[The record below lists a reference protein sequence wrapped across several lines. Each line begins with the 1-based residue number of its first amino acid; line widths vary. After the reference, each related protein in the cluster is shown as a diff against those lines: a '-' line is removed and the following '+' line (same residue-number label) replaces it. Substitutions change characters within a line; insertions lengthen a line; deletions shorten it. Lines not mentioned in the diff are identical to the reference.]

1 MNIAAIGSKE
11 RLSELSSVL
20 SLNSLSFSVFENS
33 ENINNQQFDVVF
45 HLNFDENIESLN
57 HFKHFDSNVCLFL
70 NTVNTQLE
78 SINFSGINAKVA
90 GINALPTFINRSTL
104 EYCTLNSDFNHDIIT
119 QLGWTKKQ
127 LIKSRVGM
135 ITPRV
140 ICMII
145 NEAFYTLQEGTANRN
160 DIDLGM
166 KLGTAYPYGPFEW
179 ADKIGIKNVYH
190 TLEAMWNDTKDE
202 RYKICSLLKTE
213 YLKNK

>member
-33 ENINNQQFDVVF
+33 EKLINQQFDVVF
-45 HLNFDENIESLN
+45 HLNFDENPEIIN
-57 HFKHFDSNVCLFL
+57 QFKHFDSNVCLFL
-70 NTVNTQLE
+70 HTVNTQLE
-78 SINFSGINAKVA
+78 SIDTSEIKAKIA
-90 GINALPTFINRSTL
+90 GINALPTFLNRNTL
-104 EYCTLNSDFNHDIIT
+104 EYCTLNSDFNHDLIS
-119 QLGWTKKQ
+119 QLGWSKKQ

-145 NEAFYTLQEGTANRN
+145 NEAYYTLQEGTANKQ

-166 KLGTAYPYGPFEW
+166 RLGTAYPYGPFEW
-179 ADKIGIKNVYH
+179 AEKIGLKNVYH
-190 TLEAMWNDTKDE
+190 TLEALWNDTKDE
-202 RYKICSLLKTE
+202 RYKICSLLKTD
-213 YLKNK
+213 YLKIK

>member
-45 HLNFDENIESLN
+45 HLNFDENTECLN
-57 HFKHFDSNVCLFL
+57 HFKHFDSHVCLFL
-70 NTVNTQLE
+70 NTVNIQLH
-78 SINFSGINAKVA
+78 SIDFSEIKAQVA
-90 GINALPTFINRSTL
+90 GINALPTFLNRTTL
-104 EYCTLNSDFNHDIIT
+104 EYCTMSQDFNHGMIE
-119 QLGWTKKQ
+119 QLGWPKKQ
-127 LIKSRVGM
+127 LIQSRVGM

-140 ICMII
+140 VCMII
-145 NEAFYTLQEGTANRN
+145 NEAYYTLQEGTANKQ

-166 KLGTAYPYGPFEW
+166 KLGTAYPFGPFEW
-179 ADKIGIKNVYH
+179 TEKIGIATIYR
-190 TLEAMWNDTKDE
+190 TLESLWNDTKDE

-213 YLKNK
+213 YLKAR